1 MKKIIFM
8 LLFSFMIFGN
18 GNTTDKMLLDMIKF
32 QNSDKFD
39 ENYLLGNLNEDG
51 LSYQMVINF
60 QFLIKVMISII
71 LMMNYILA
79 EYIIN

>member
-8 LLFSFMIFGN
+8 LLISFIIFGD
-18 GNTTDKMLLDMIKF
+18 GNITDKMLLDMIKF

-60 QFLIKVMISII
+60 QFLIQVMISII

>member
-8 LLFSFMIFGN
+8 LLFSFMVFGD
-18 GNTTDKMLLDMIKF
+18 GNITDKMLLDMIKF
-32 QNSDKFD
+32 QNSDKFE

-60 QFLIKVMISII
+60 QFLIQVMISII

>member
-1 MKKIIFM
+1 
-8 LLFSFMIFGN
+8 
-18 GNTTDKMLLDMIKF
+18 MIKF

-60 QFLIKVMISII
+60 QFLIQVMISII

>member
-1 MKKIIFM
+1 M
-8 LLFSFMIFGN
+8 LLFSFMVFGD
-18 GNTTDKMLLDMIKF
+18 GNITDKMLLDMIKF

-60 QFLIKVMISII
+60 QFLIQVMISII

>member
-1 MKKIIFM
+1 MKKIICM
-8 LLFSFMIFGN
+8 LLFSFMVFGD
-18 GNTTDKMLLDMIKF
+18 GNITDKMLLDMIKF

-60 QFLIKVMISII
+60 QFLIQVMISII

>member
-1 MKKIIFM
+1 MV
-8 LLFSFMIFGN
+8 FGD
-18 GNTTDKMLLDMIKF
+18 GNITDKMLLDMIKF
-32 QNSDKFD
+32 QNSDKFE

-60 QFLIKVMISII
+60 QFLIQVMISII

-79 EYIIN
+79 EYITN

>member
-1 MKKIIFM
+1 MV
-8 LLFSFMIFGN
+8 FGD
-18 GNTTDKMLLDMIKF
+18 GNITDKMLLDMIKF

-60 QFLIKVMISII
+60 QFLIQVMISII

>member
-8 LLFSFMIFGN
+8 LLFSFMVFGD
-18 GNTTDKMLLDMIKF
+18 GNITDKMLLDMIKF

-60 QFLIKVMISII
+60 QFLIQVMISII

>member
-1 MKKIIFM
+1 MV
-8 LLFSFMIFGN
+8 FGD
-18 GNTTDKMLLDMIKF
+18 GNITDKMLLDMIKF

-60 QFLIKVMISII
+60 QFLIQVMISII
-71 LMMNYILA
+71 LMMNYILR
-79 EYIIN
+79 I